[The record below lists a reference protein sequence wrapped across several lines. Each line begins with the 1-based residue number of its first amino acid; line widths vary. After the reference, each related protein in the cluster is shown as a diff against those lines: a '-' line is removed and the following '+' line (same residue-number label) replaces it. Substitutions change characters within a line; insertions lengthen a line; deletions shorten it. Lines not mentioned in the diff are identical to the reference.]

1 MAYSLRI
8 LDDIHQAYRQL
19 MYKVPAGLKQVFT
32 QGLIIAALAVLS
44 RRPTT
49 GP

>member
-1 MAYSLRI
+1 MAYSIRI

-19 MYKVPAGLKQVFT
+19 MYQMPAMSKQVFT
-32 QGLIIAALAVLS
+32 QGPIIAVLAVLS
-44 RRPTT
+44 REPTT